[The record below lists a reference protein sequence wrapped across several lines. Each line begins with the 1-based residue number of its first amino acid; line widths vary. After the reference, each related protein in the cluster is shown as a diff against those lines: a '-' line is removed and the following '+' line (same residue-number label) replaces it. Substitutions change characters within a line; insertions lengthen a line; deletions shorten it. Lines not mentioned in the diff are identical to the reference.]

1 MEIDCQSV
9 KAKLD
14 DASDIVLLDCR
25 EQSEWETVRIDG
37 AVLLPMSELRDRV
50 GELEQHRGKEIIV
63 YCHHGVRSMSVAG
76 WLKQNGYPGVVSM
89 AGGIDAWAENIDPGM
104 SRY

>member
-14 DASDIVLLDCR
+14 DGSDVVLLDCR
-25 EQSEWETVRIDG
+25 EQSEWETVRIEG
-37 AVLLPMSELRDRV
+37 AVLLPMSELRGRV

-63 YCHHGVRSMSVAG
+63 YCHHGVRSLSVAG
-76 WLKQNGYPGVVSM
+76 WLKQNGYTGVVSM